1 MRKFTRFKYSCLV
14 AVTFVFILSVGSAVT
29 ETADANDPNQI
40 DSNDL
45 PLDGPFLID
54 GELDIEAVVDHF
66 ENLYRA
72 DSSIST
78 ARLTVTKPRRTKTME
93 LRIWTRGEEKALIV
107 VQAPP
112 REKGIATLMVGDNLW
127 NYFPKINRTIRIP
140 PSMMQSSWMGT
151 DFTNDDLLNES
162 SVVVDYTH
170 KKLGEEDIAGRK
182 CYKIELIPLED
193 AAVVWGK
200 IFIWI
205 SVNDYLWMKAEY
217 YDEDE
222 YLIKTELAY
231 DIKNMD
237 GRIIPAKYELIP
249 ADKQGHKTVV
259 VMDVVKFNIPLSDEF
274 FSQQNMKKV
283 R

>member
-1 MRKFTRFKYSCLV
+1 MKAIEMSLIEIILLII
-14 AVTFVFILSVGSAVT
+14 AVQAQAQDLTAKEIVRR
-29 ETADANDPNQI
+29 ADA
-40 DSNDL
+40 
-45 PLDGPFLID
+45 
-54 GELDIEAVVDHF
+54 
-66 ENLYRA
+66 
-72 DSSIST
+72 
-78 ARLTVTKPRRTKTME
+78 KM
-93 LRIWTRGEEKALIV
+93 RGEKSSYSTMTMTIVRPTWERTIGFKNWTKGTEYSLALITEPAKEKG
-107 VQAPP
+107 QAFLK
-112 REKGIATLMVGDNLW
+112 REKEMWSW
-127 NYFPKINRTIRIP
+127 NPTINRMIKLP
-140 PSMMQSSWMGT
+140 PSMLSQGWMGS

-170 KKLGEEDIAGRK
+170 KKMGEEEISRRK

-200 IFIWI
+200 IYIWI
-205 SVNDYLWMKAEY
+205 SVNDFLIMKAEY

-237 GRIIPAKYELIP
+237 ERIIPAKYELIP
-249 ADKQGHKTVV
+249 ADKKGHKTVI
-259 VMDVVKFNIPLSDEF
+259 VMNEIKFNVPVSDDF